1 MHEDVVIK
9 SFDKYLCSDAC
20 EAVVQKSF
28 VNKCASCDKTCLKSD
43 LYFINGQ
50 YVCSDE
56 CRKQMELIEQNSKDA
71 DENDKVN
78 LNVEEEIK
86 KSGEVLAKS
95 QELNSELSRLKRMQ
109 EEIDHLKKKHSDIKV
124 DMTIDLTRFEND

>member
-1 MHEDVVIK
+1 MNEDNVIK

-43 LYFINGQ
+43 LYFINGH

-71 DENDKVN
+71 DESTVN
-78 LNVEEEIK
+78 VNVEEEIK
-86 KSGEVLAKS
+86 KSGVVLAKS

>member
-1 MHEDVVIK
+1 
-9 SFDKYLCSDAC
+9 
-20 EAVVQKSF
+20 
-28 VNKCASCDKTCLKSD
+28 
-43 LYFINGQ
+43 
-50 YVCSDE
+50 
-56 CRKQMELIEQNSKDA
+56 MELIEQNSKDA
-71 DENDKVN
+71 DESKVT
-78 LNVEEEIK
+78 NVEEEIK